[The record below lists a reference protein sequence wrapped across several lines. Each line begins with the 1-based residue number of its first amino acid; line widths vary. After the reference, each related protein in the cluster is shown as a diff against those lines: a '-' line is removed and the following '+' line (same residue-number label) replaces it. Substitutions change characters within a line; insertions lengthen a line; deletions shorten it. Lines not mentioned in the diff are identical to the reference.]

1 MGRTGGSQKRK
12 EERTETKKP
21 TQLTP
26 EDKKR
31 IAWLMMQGWSVQDV
45 SKKMGLSKPM
55 IKANWKSWAEMY
67 KVEPPTPTRKNP
79 VDRLPGE
86 VKTYFVE
93 PSPEKKK
100 KVVPRLYI
108 PGVYTGPKAEPSDEE
123 ETDSVEKLLDSYRKD
138 GEDDGV

>member
-1 MGRTGGSQKRK
+1 MSHTGGAQRRK
-12 EERTETKKP
+12 EEIPETRKS

-31 IAWLMMQGWSVQDV
+31 IAWLMMQGWSLQDV
-45 SKKMGLSKPM
+45 SKKMGISKPM
-55 IKANWKSWAEMY
+55 IKANWRSWAEMY
-67 KVEPPTPTRKNP
+67 GVEIPSAIQKKP
-79 VDRLPGE
+79 VDKSPGE

-108 PGVYTGPKAEPSDEE
+108 PGVYTGPKLESSDEE